1 MALTRNGRSIFQNP
15 GSFAGSIK
23 NQKGNWIKGGLRN
36 RFVGGVSNIFGA
48 WPSGHLAPSAFILP
62 QSSGAISSTTLSSS
76 SITPNVSLIPA
87 YNLIASG
94 TLELTLT
101 NAQLDQIV
109 SAVVS
114 GSLSISVSNA
124 LLAAAAG
131 AVASGSMTITVSDAL
146 AGAIFSVTAGSTM
159 AISPDSDITAIG
171 HMDAEAGGA
180 TPLSPEGLAAAVLS
194 SEIEV
199 GYSLEQALKL
209 ILSAVA
215 GKVSGADTTTITIKN
230 ILDNKNR
237 IVATVDSNGNR
248 TSLTYDVSD

>member
-1 MALTRNGRSIFQNP
+1 MATIAHTVEKLETWKDKSAVISYLNMANGDIGTALEMPGWADRSIQIH
-15 GSFAGSIK
+15 GT
-23 NQKGNWIKGGLRN
+23 
-36 RFVGGVSNIFGA
+36 FG
-48 WPSGHLAPSAFILP
+48 
-62 QSSGAISSTTLSSS
+62 
-76 SITPNVSLIPA
+76 
-87 YNLIASG
+87 
-94 TLELTLT
+94 
-101 NAQLDQIV
+101 
-109 SAVVS
+109 
-114 GSLSISVSNA
+114 
-124 LLAAAAG
+124 
-131 AVASGSMTITVSDAL
+131 
-146 AGAIFSVTAGSTM
+146 TAGSTM